1 MDLINWTK
9 HPDPNE
15 IDQKELDILLNL
27 IQKNAEQIF
36 GLHFDFVEFI
46 SEFEVELINLE
57 DIRVP
62 IKVI

>member
-27 IQKNAEQIF
+27 IQKKRR
-36 GLHFDFVEFI
+36 V
-46 SEFEVELINLE
+46 
-57 DIRVP
+57 DIRPTFSFRRVRLRVRSRIDKLRRYSRP
-62 IKVI
+62 H